1 MLSETN
7 GYNYAVDFLGISC
20 CGVKKGGKMKLLR
33 TEVILFVALL
43 VTLLFVPIAGAA
55 GDELHAAPTNP
66 EFIRYVKE
74 KPYDSQVQDGT
85 HGLGL
90 MPSPIYRPDVRDIQ
104 MFGSNAGDR
113 STSYP
118 ATYDLR
124 TSGKVSPVKDQNPFG
139 TCWAFAT
146 YGSLESTLM
155 PATPT
160 PDFSEKNLANLA
172 GFDIPP
178 SPQNGGGDMWMSAAY
193 LTRWNGPVDSATEPY
208 PTTSTWTSSDTYPP
222 VKHVQN
228 VVFFPA
234 RTNWTDTDNIKGAL
248 TRWGAVYSS
257 FYWGNAFY
265 NATHTSYYQPASASD
280 PPSPLGGG
288 HAVTIAGWDDN
299 YEATNFTTTP
309 AGPGAWIVKNSWGAT
324 WGDNGYFYMSYY
336 DKYFG
341 SALQSST
348 SSGDAVAPY
357 GPDAVKEFST
367 AVFLGESTSNYDT
380 VYSYDKLGEVKD
392 YSYGTNKTGSFA
404 NVFTANSSETIKAVG
419 FYTTDLNV
427 STTIS
432 IYKNPTSGPVGGT
445 PAATFSETLPYMGY
459 NTVVIPSSQ
468 QVPVTTGDKF
478 SVVVQVTN
486 PTNDYYIPIEENLE
500 EYTRGIVSQSG
511 QGYLLGTS
519 GWADLKTTVDNSH
532 VCVKAYTSSTTLPPD
547 LVITQPSANETQFA
561 EMRDFYV
568 YGKFSPTA
576 ANPGDFRI
584 ELYPESAC
592 TGEICTGLAL
602 RSIQSHVD
610 PVSGVT
616 NASQIDWSFVNGKT
630 VSGGYVPD
638 IIKEPGGYTDPN
650 NKVVVTYSYYA
661 GLILGGVTKNYNT
674 TYKNSSGYPLQDLT
688 AGDYKIK
695 VTGLSGDFAAR
706 CVTKS
711 ITFGI
716 TNTALGTNRPTNNKN
731 VRVSYAI
738 GHGLRTYFDSFPGY
752 FSDGGSNWSSFL
764 NLSAPNN
771 GIEVVNDLTGTMI
784 DTVTVANNTM
794 FVYNINSA
802 STTYSV
808 ELAPILKYNLADSA
822 NTTFLYYANGEP
834 VLTYNDSS
842 GAPQQV
848 TSALKQFSGSS
859 RIALT
864 HLDVRN
870 PNGTSYENLFDPND
884 TTWKWVYTD
893 LSGTI
898 SINQGQSF
906 TIYGVTKPIPSTVS
920 STSTP
925 YWYAIDNRTSQLVC
939 NITDTYGNLVST
951 STHEVNLSRYFN
963 NYPGSRNPYQKFNS
977 LFEFGSEFTTLTLPG
992 TYTVTLTG
1000 TDISGTVVTG
1010 TSSTVN
1016 VTVLPVADNVG
1027 VFRGGVFYRNGA
1039 TDIVYG
1045 LPTDTPVIGDWNGDG
1060 ISESGVFR
1068 DSVFYRNGATDI
1080 VYGLSTDTPVIGDWN
1095 GDHISEVGVYRDGVF
1110 YRNGATDIVYG
1121 LPTDTPVIGDWNG
1134 DHISEVGVYRD
1145 GVFYRNGAT
1154 DIVYGLPTDTPV
1166 IGDWNGDH
1174 ISEVGVF
1181 RDGVFYRKDATDI
1194 VYGLPTD
1201 TPIIGKWT

>member
-1 MLSETN
+1 
-7 GYNYAVDFLGISC
+7 
-20 CGVKKGGKMKLLR
+20 MKLIR

-43 VTLLFVPIAGAA
+43 VTLMFVPIAGAT

-66 EFIRYVKE
+66 EFIRYVND
-74 KPYDSQVQDGT
+74 KPYDSQVQDGK

-90 MPSPIYRPDVRDIQ
+90 VPSPIYRPDVRDIQ

-118 ATYDLR
+118 PTYDLR
-124 TSGKVSPVKDQNPFG
+124 NYGKVSPVKDQGYFG

-172 GFDIPP
+172 GFDVPP

-193 LTRWNGPVDSATEPY
+193 LARWNGPVDSATEPY
-208 PTTSTWTSSDTYPP
+208 PTTSTWTSSDAYPP

-257 FYWGNAFY
+257 FYWGNTFY

-288 HAVTIAGWDDN
+288 HAVTIVGWDDN
-299 YEATNFTTTP
+299 YAATNFTTTP
-309 AGPGAWIVKNSWGAT
+309 EGPGAWIVKNSWGAT
-324 WGDNGYFYMSYY
+324 WGNNGYFYMSYY

-348 SSGDAVAPY
+348 SSGNTVAPY

-367 AVFLGESTSNYDT
+367 AVFLGESTSNYDS

-427 STTIS
+427 YTTIS

-468 QVPVTTGDKF
+468 QVPVMTGDKF

-500 EYTRGIVSQSG
+500 EYTSGIVSQSD
-511 QGYLLGTS
+511 QGYMLGSS
-519 GWADLKTTVDNSH
+519 GWTDLKTYIDNSH

-547 LVITQPSANETQFA
+547 LVITQPSANETQLA

-568 YGKFSPTA
+568 YGIFNGTVTHPGDVRIEVY
-576 ANPGDFRI
+576 PGDFVNGTPVRVV
-584 ELYPESAC
+584 
-592 TGEICTGLAL
+592 
-602 RSIQSHVD
+602 QSHVD
-610 PVSGVT
+610 PLTGIT
-616 NASQIDWSFVNGKT
+616 NESVIDSSYPNG
-630 VSGGYVPD
+630 SRWGGAMVPD
-638 IIKEPGGYTDPN
+638 LIKSPGDILDPT
-650 NKVVVTYSYYA
+650 NKVVVTSRYYL
-661 GLILGGVTKNYNT
+661 GLIQGGVTKDFDTSYMNGNGT
-674 TYKNSSGYPLQDLT
+674 LLTDLT
-688 AGDYKIK
+688 AGNYTIE
-695 VTGLSGDFAAR
+695 VTGLSGTCAGEKVNKTITLGLTDAVLGSFR
-706 CVTKS
+706 PDSTKNAL
-711 ITFGI
+711 IQYGI
-716 TNTALGTNRPTNNKN
+716 THNR
-731 VRVSYAI
+731 RS
-738 GHGLRTYFDSFPGY
+738 YFDWFPGY
-752 FSDGGSNWSSFL
+752 FYDPDNPGSMGYRADRRWI
-764 NLSAPNN
+764 PNN
-771 GIEVVNDLTGTMI
+771 GIEVVNDRPGTLI
-784 DTVTVANNTM
+784 DTTTVANNTM
-794 FVYNINSA
+794 FIYNFNSGA
-802 STTYSV
+802 ATYYL
-808 ELAPILKYNLADSA
+808 ELASILKYNLADSA
-822 NTTFLYYANGEP
+822 NTTFLYYTNGEP

-848 TSALKQFSGSS
+848 TSALKQFSGDS
-859 RIALT
+859 RLALT
-864 HLDVRN
+864 RLEVRN
-870 PNGTSYENLFDPND
+870 PDGTSYENLYDPND
-884 TTWKWVYTD
+884 TTWKWVYTN
-893 LSGTI
+893 LSGRI
-898 SINQGQSF
+898 SINQGQAF

-920 STSTP
+920 STSIP
-925 YWYAIDNRTSQLVC
+925 YKYSIDNRTSQLVC

-1000 TDISGTVVTG
+1000 TDVSGTVVEG
-1010 TSSTVN
+1010 TRSTVN
-1016 VTVLPVADNVG
+1016 LTVLPVADNVG

-1039 TDIVYG
+1039 DPIVYG
-1045 LPTDTPVIGDWNGDG
+1045 LPTDTPVIGDWNGDH
-1060 ISESGVFR
+1060 ISEVGVFR
-1068 DSVFYRNGATDI
+1068 DGVFYRNGATDIVYGLSTDTPVIGDWNGDGISEAGVFRDGVFYRNGATDI

-1095 GDHISEVGVYRDGVF
+1095 GDHISEVGVFRGGVF

-1121 LPTDTPVIGDWNG
+1121 L
-1134 DHISEVGVYRD
+1134 S
-1145 GVFYRNGAT
+1145 
-1154 DIVYGLPTDTPV
+1154 TDTPV

-1181 RDGVFYRKDATDI
+1181 RGGLFYRNGATDI